1 MGGIAMAIKTGRAD
15 KAALIILDRARCNNC
30 GLCAEVCK
38 GAPLYME
45 EGKLIIDESRWF
57 GCVGCGHCM
66 CICPQE
72 CITINGRD
80 MSTDDIIPVPQK
92 EFRAS
97 YEQLY
102 SLLLARRS
110 MRFFQDRRV
119 EAEIISKITEAV
131 SAAQW
136 GCLPV
141 MLRYWYLTPLIRSG
155 NLPAI

>member
-131 SAAQW
+131 STAQW